1 MLVTSLCFGEPHDFN
16 AKSEENRK
24 TIMNWYVNSNVGYVI
39 LQKYKN
45 NLWLK
50 DEIFLRKL
58 LNEENVYHLL
68 ELLGNIKNKNILND
82 KKLFL
87 KLAKIFS
94 STFKFAS
101 DILKSDKE
109 YVLKL
114 LQSGCDIYEYI
125 NPKLYGDKQITLV
138 AVKQPRYN
146 SNLKYANKKLKNNK
160 QIVLESVQN
169 NGRALK
175 YASNALKDDR
185 QIVLEA
191 AKCDPRA
198 LVYASKRIKNDKKIM
213 WEAIRQDG
221 RAFEY
226 ASNQIK
232 SDKKFVLEALKS
244 YPYSLLYADK
254 NMMKNKDIVLY
265 FFKSLKKN
273 EYLAT
278 SYHNILMKIHP
289 SLLDDE
295 KIMLEA
301 VKKNGMYL
309 QYASKM
315 LKGNQRIAM
324 QAVSTNGMAL
334 KYVDKELL
342 ENKEIIA
349 MALKNNPKIMYYID
363 YVKNRIKRKFKP
375 LAWESYDINETLNLL
390 YGKNRIYEK
399 SKEIHIKLPT
409 NTLEYFDYKYIKIA
423 TTKKVKSISILQ
435 KKEGDR
441 ALIALYQPYG
451 RTSNIRLPLKILN
464 AMLTMGIEGMKI
476 IVVTE
481 TEDKHLFLN
490 EYRIKYR
497 NFCTSFD
504 YGKDDYLDELKEDLT
519 KKMVASEYFCN
530 FIFSS
535 LQLYQIIPI
544 NIFSG
549 QPFCI
554 CFNS

>member
-1 MLVTSLCFGEPHDFN
+1 
-16 AKSEENRK
+16 
-24 TIMNWYVNSNVGYVI
+24 
-39 LQKYKN
+39 
-45 NLWLK
+45 
-50 DEIFLRKL
+50 
-58 LNEENVYHLL
+58 
-68 ELLGNIKNKNILND
+68 
-82 KKLFL
+82 
-87 KLAKIFS
+87 
-94 STFKFAS
+94 
-101 DILKSDKE
+101 
-109 YVLKL
+109 
-114 LQSGCDIYEYI
+114 
-125 NPKLYGDKQITLV
+125 
-138 AVKQPRYN
+138 
-146 SNLKYANKKLKNNK
+146 
-160 QIVLESVQN
+160 
-169 NGRALK
+169 
-175 YASNALKDDR
+175 
-185 QIVLEA
+185 
-191 AKCDPRA
+191 
-198 LVYASKRIKNDKKIM
+198 
-213 WEAIRQDG
+213 
-221 RAFEY
+221 
-226 ASNQIK
+226 
-232 SDKKFVLEALKS
+232 VLEALKS

-278 SYHNILMKIHP
+278 SYHSILMKIHP

-342 ENKEIIA
+342 RNKEIIA
-349 MALKNNPKIMYYID
+349 MALKNNPKIMYYIY

-519 KKMVASEYFCN
+519 KKILKTKILRTKYRIDKNGNGALKFMIYNPMLSYEEANKLNIKINFVSYVEGYIQDEKLFDLYMSEYIKKDPVIEMKFQNMKKGDNIKLSYRTINGEVASKEA
-530 FIFSS
+530 IVREVK
-535 LQLYQIIPI
+535 
-544 NIFSG
+544 
-549 QPFCI
+549 
-554 CFNS
+554 